1 MYACVDYICPLE
13 GEMEFVVGGEFVVE
27 GEFVVG
33 GEFVV
38 EGEAHR
44 AQRDIE

>member
-1 MYACVDYICPLE
+1 MHVWIIFVRWR

-38 EGEAHR
+38 RGEAHR

>member
-1 MYACVDYICPLE
+1 MHVWIIFVRWR
-13 GEMEFVVGGEFVVE
+13 GEM
-27 GEFVVG
+27 EFVVG

>member
-1 MYACVDYICPLE
+1 MHVWIIFVRWQG
-13 GEMEFVVGGEFVVE
+13 GEMEFVVGS
-27 GEFVVG
+27 
-33 GEFVV
+33 EFVV

>member
-1 MYACVDYICPLE
+1 MYACVDYICPLA
-13 GEMEFVVGGEFVVE
+13 GEMEFVVE

-33 GEFVV
+33 GE
-38 EGEAHR
+38 AHR